1 MISLTQLRTLPKIKP
16 ELEQQEKLQEYM
28 YLIEHAI
35 IDAWRN
41 NKSSVIV
48 DCKNDIMDGH
58 KLKKFLKSKGFKV
71 ALTRKYDFYLRTR
84 VPGTIEIFFTEVE

>member
-1 MISLTQLRTLPKIKP
+1 MISLTQLHTIPKIKP
-16 ELEQQEKLQEYM
+16 EMEKQEKLIK
-28 YLIEHAI
+28 YLSFIERSI

-58 KLKKFLKSKGFKV
+58 ELKKYMKSRGFRV
-71 ALTRKYDFYLRTR
+71 ILTRKYDTYLMTK
-84 VPGTIEIFFTEVE
+84 VPGTIEIFFT